1 MMSKLNVMYMG
12 TPDFAEVILRKLAE
26 TYDVSAVVT
35 QTDKPVGRKRVLTAP
50 PVKVTATELGIPVY
64 QFETLKN
71 GELKEALDNHKPDV
85 IVVAAYGKLLPDYV
99 LSYPKYGCVNVHGS
113 LLPKYRGAGPVQ
125 WSVINGDGV
134 TGVTTM
140 LMGAEMDKGDM
151 LLKAEVKIG
160 EYETYGELMER
171 LAPIGAE
178 LTVKTLEALVA
189 GDITPEKQNDD
200 EATYAP
206 MLNKEIAVIDFNKC
220 ADDVLHLIHGLNP
233 WPVAFAYR
241 DGKKLK
247 IFNAIK
253 GNNTQK
259 SPGTAWMTDKKDG
272 LEIACGDGKT
282 VIATVVQGEGAKKME
297 AKLYLMGNPVNETTI
312 LTEE

>member
-1 MMSKLNVMYMG
+1 MSKLNVMYMG

-50 PVKVTATELGIPVY
+50 PVKVTANELGIPVY
-64 QFETLKN
+64 QFETLRN
-71 GELKEALDNHKPDV
+71 GELKEALEEHKPDV

-125 WSVINGDGV
+125 WSVINGDKV

-140 LMGAEMDKGDM
+140 LMGPEMDKGDM
-151 LLKAEVKIG
+151 LMKAEVEIG

-171 LAPIGAE
+171 LAPVGAN
-178 LTVKTLEALVA
+178 LTVETLEALA
-189 GDITPEKQNDD
+189 RGDITPQKQDD
-200 EATYAP
+200 SKATYAP
-206 MLNKEIAVIDFNKC
+206 MLNKEIAVIDFNKS

-253 GNNTQK
+253 GNNTNK
-259 SPGTAWMTDKKDG
+259 LPGTAWMTDKKDG

-282 VIATVVQGEGAKKME
+282 VIATVLQGEGAKKME
-297 AKLYLMGNPVNETTI
+297 AKLYLMGNPIKEAI
-312 LTEE
+312 MFTEE

>member
-1 MMSKLNVMYMG
+1 MSKLNVMYMG
-12 TPDFAEVILRKLAE
+12 TPDFAEVILKKLAE

-50 PVKVTATELGIPVY
+50 PVKVTAKELGIPVY
-64 QFETLKN
+64 QFETLRN
-71 GELKEALDNHKPDV
+71 GELKEALEEHNPDV

-125 WSVINGDGV
+125 WSVINGDKV

-140 LMGAEMDKGDM
+140 LMGPEMDKGDM
-151 LLKAEVKIG
+151 LMKAEVEIG

-171 LAPIGAE
+171 LAPVGAN
-178 LTVKTLEALVA
+178 LTVETLEALA
-189 GDITPEKQNDD
+189 RGEITPQKQDD
-200 EATYAP
+200 SKATYAP
-206 MLNKEIAVIDFNKC
+206 MLNKEIAVIDFNKS

-253 GNNTQK
+253 GNNTNK
-259 SPGTAWMTDKKDG
+259 LPGTAWMTDKKDG

-282 VIATVVQGEGAKKME
+282 VIATVLQGEGAKKME
-297 AKLYLMGNPVNETTI
+297 AKLYLMGNPIKEAI
-312 LTEE
+312 MFTEE

>member
-1 MMSKLNVMYMG
+1 MSKLNVMYMG
-12 TPDFAEVILRKLAE
+12 TPDFAEVILRKLASE
-26 TYDVSAVVT
+26 YKVSAVVT

-64 QFETLKN
+64 QFETLRN
-71 GELKEALDNHKPDV
+71 GELKEALDEHKPDV
-85 IVVAAYGKLLPDYV
+85 IVVAAYGKLLPEYV

-140 LMGAEMDKGDM
+140 LMGPEMDTGDM
-151 LLKAEVKIG
+151 LMKAEVKIG

-178 LTVKTLEALVA
+178 LAVQTLEALA
-189 GDITPEKQNDD
+189 QGSITPQKQDD
-200 EATYAP
+200 SKATYAP
-206 MLNKEIAVIDFNKC
+206 MLNKEIAVIDFNKS

-233 WPVAFAYR
+233 WPVSFAYR

-247 IFNAIK
+247 IFNAVK
-253 GNNTQK
+253 GKNAQK
-259 SPGTAWMTDKKDG
+259 APGTAWMTDKKDG

-282 VIATVVQGEGAKKME
+282 VIATVVQAEGAKKME
-297 AKLYLMGNPVNETTI
+297 ARLYLMGNPISETIT

>member
-1 MMSKLNVMYMG
+1 MSKLNVMYMG
-12 TPDFAEVILRKLAE
+12 TPDFAEVILKKLAE

-50 PVKVTATELGIPVY
+50 PVKVTANELGIPVY
-64 QFETLKN
+64 QFETLRN
-71 GELKEALDNHKPDV
+71 GELKEALEEHKPDV
-85 IVVAAYGKLLPDYV
+85 IVVAAYGKLLPVYV

-125 WSVINGDGV
+125 WSVINGDKV

-140 LMGAEMDKGDM
+140 LMGPEMDKGDM
-151 LLKAEVKIG
+151 LMKAEVEIG

-171 LAPIGAE
+171 LAPVGAN
-178 LTVKTLEALVA
+178 LTVETLEALIR
-189 GDITPEKQNDD
+189 GDITPEKQDD
-200 EATYAP
+200 SKATYAP
-206 MLNKEIAVIDFNKC
+206 MLNKEIAVIDFNKS

-253 GNNTQK
+253 GNNTNK
-259 SPGTAWMTDKKDG
+259 LPGTAWMTDKKDG

-282 VIATVVQGEGAKKME
+282 VIATVLQGEGAKKME
-297 AKLYLMGNPVNETTI
+297 AKLYLMGNPIKETI
-312 LTEE
+312 MFTEE

>member
-1 MMSKLNVMYMG
+1 MSKLNVMYMG
-12 TPDFAEVILRKLAE
+12 TPDFAEVILKKLAE

-50 PVKVTATELGIPVY
+50 PVKVTANELGIPVY
-64 QFETLKN
+64 QFETLRN
-71 GELKEALDNHKPDV
+71 GELKEALEEHKPDV

-125 WSVINGDGV
+125 WSVINGDKV

-140 LMGAEMDKGDM
+140 LMGPEMDKGDM
-151 LLKAEVKIG
+151 LMKAEVEIG

-171 LAPIGAE
+171 LAPVGAN
-178 LTVKTLEALVA
+178 LTVETLEALIR
-189 GDITPEKQNDD
+189 GDITPEKQDD
-200 EATYAP
+200 SKATYAP
-206 MLNKEIAVIDFNKC
+206 MLNKEIAVIDFNKS

-253 GNNTQK
+253 GNNTNK
-259 SPGTAWMTDKKDG
+259 LPGTAWMTDKKDG

-282 VIATVVQGEGAKKME
+282 VIATVLQGEGAKKME
-297 AKLYLMGNPVNETTI
+297 AKLYLMGNPIKETI
-312 LTEE
+312 MFTEE

>member
-1 MMSKLNVMYMG
+1 MSKLNVMYMG
-12 TPDFAEVILRKLAE
+12 TPDFAEVILKKLAE

-50 PVKVTATELGIPVY
+50 PVKVTANELGIPVY
-64 QFETLKN
+64 QFETLRN
-71 GELKEALDNHKPDV
+71 GELKEALEEHNPDV

-125 WSVINGDGV
+125 WSVINGDKV

-140 LMGAEMDKGDM
+140 LMGPEMDKGDM
-151 LLKAEVKIG
+151 LMKAEVEIG

-171 LAPIGAE
+171 LAPVGAN
-178 LTVKTLEALVA
+178 LTVETLEALA
-189 GDITPEKQNDD
+189 RGEITPQKQDD
-200 EATYAP
+200 SKATYAP
-206 MLNKEIAVIDFNKC
+206 MLNKEIAVIDFNKS

-253 GNNTQK
+253 GNNTNK
-259 SPGTAWMTDKKDG
+259 LPGTAWMTDKKDG

-282 VIATVVQGEGAKKME
+282 VIATVLQGEGAKKME
-297 AKLYLMGNPVNETTI
+297 AKLYLMGNPIKEAI
-312 LTEE
+312 MFTEE

>member
-1 MMSKLNVMYMG
+1 MSKLNVMYMG
-12 TPDFAEVILRKLAE
+12 TPDFAEVILKKLAE

-50 PVKVTATELGIPVY
+50 PVKVTAKELGIPVY
-64 QFETLKN
+64 QFETLRN
-71 GELKEALDNHKPDV
+71 GELKEALEEHKPDV

-125 WSVINGDGV
+125 WSVINGDKV

-140 LMGAEMDKGDM
+140 LMGPEMDKGDM
-151 LLKAEVKIG
+151 LMKAEVEIG

-171 LAPIGAE
+171 LAPVGAN
-178 LTVKTLEALVA
+178 LTVETLEALA
-189 GDITPEKQNDD
+189 RGEIIPQKQDD
-200 EATYAP
+200 SKATYAP
-206 MLNKEIAVIDFNKC
+206 MLNKEIAVIDFNKS

-253 GNNTQK
+253 GNDTNK
-259 SPGTAWMTDKKDG
+259 LPGTAWMTDKKDG

-282 VIATVVQGEGAKKME
+282 VIATVLQGEGAKKME
-297 AKLYLMGNPVNETTI
+297 AKLYLMGNPIKEAI
-312 LTEE
+312 MFTEE

>member
-1 MMSKLNVMYMG
+1 MSKLNVMYMG
-12 TPDFAEVILRKLAE
+12 TPDFAEVILRKLASE
-26 TYDVSAVVT
+26 YKVSAVVT

-64 QFETLKN
+64 QFETLRN
-71 GELKEALDNHKPDV
+71 GELKEALDEHKPDV
-85 IVVAAYGKLLPDYV
+85 IVVAAYGKLLPEYV

-140 LMGAEMDKGDM
+140 LMGPEMDTGDM
-151 LLKAEVKIG
+151 LMKAEVKIG

-178 LTVKTLEALVA
+178 LAVQTLEALA
-189 GDITPEKQNDD
+189 QGSITPQKQDD
-200 EATYAP
+200 SKATYAP
-206 MLNKEIAVIDFNKC
+206 MLNKEIAVIDFNKS

-233 WPVAFAYR
+233 WPVSFAYR

-247 IFNAIK
+247 IFNAVK
-253 GNNTQK
+253 AKNAQK
-259 SPGTAWMTDKKDG
+259 APGTAWMTDKKDG

-282 VIATVVQGEGAKKME
+282 VIATVVQAEGAKKME
-297 AKLYLMGNPVNETTI
+297 ARLYLMGNPISETIT